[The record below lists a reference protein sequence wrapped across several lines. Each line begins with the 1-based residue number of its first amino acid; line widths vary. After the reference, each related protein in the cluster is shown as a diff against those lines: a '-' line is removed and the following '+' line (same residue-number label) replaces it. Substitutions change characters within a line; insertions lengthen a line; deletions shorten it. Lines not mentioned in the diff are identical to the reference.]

1 MSQLDPLW
9 LRVYRDVGAD
19 RYLTHA
25 ELPIEA
31 ATATR
36 AIWEI
41 YDRLFGRFTGAG
53 LDPLFHRF
61 AHPPARRLA
70 APEFPRGVPMVIAGA
85 GPALDGSIDDLRR
98 IRDRVLVASSW
109 RGALALQSYGLHADL
124 VLVEQQNVFDAQA
137 AADDRRFGEPA
148 ALHPFTRVLAQPAT
162 PPELLKDLD
171 ADACRLADGLPTW
184 GLWPAT
190 LTALA
195 LDADVPAIGLVIEPP
210 PPPLL
215 ALLELLAQAAPGTCR
230 ECVAGTPAKRGWT
243 RTPLPVFA
251 EIWAAQASNVREV
264 IWRHERPNAFLLEQ
278 ARHDLATM
286 RPLLPDAHE
295 ALAVALQARAG
306 NVPRDRSL
314 TRAIELMLAWGAD
327 PHLRTVL
334 QRGLGLSFLPRFWR
348 TGIRIGHD
356 PQLWRPLVLALHELT
371 TQAERLIALVDT
383 TDTSSAVASPPPPL
397 PPPPVFR
404 EPRDD
409 HDDDD
414 DVSTK
419 IVGEK
424 KTDDESGRPGRV
436 SVLMPLKNGLPHLH
450 DAMASLIAQTYPDIE
465 ILVIDDGSEDGGP
478 EEIQGRALSHVRV
491 VPSNG
496 QGIAAAL
503 NTGLKLATGEFIA
516 RHDADDWSHP
526 ERIERQIE
534 YLSRHPEIDVLAVC
548 AEFVDVGGRPA
559 ESAWTSTVRRHDD
572 ALQTPEALARL
583 LPRSCAIHHATV
595 MARRDVLRAAG
606 GYRSSF
612 AAAQEYDLSL
622 RLLPDTRFAKLPVRL
637 YTFRLHER
645 QTTQQQQEQQR
656 RALVRSKLEYV
667 LRREPRLARGA
678 RVVLAADARGADL
691 HREAGREIGLVFEN
705 DILPASPDPSGT
717 LAAPLRALIAS
728 ADGLV
733 IAEPDHVDG
742 WIAALTIAGGP
753 TWIET
758 GVCLI
763 RQNA

>member
-1 MSQLDPLW
+1 M
-9 LRVYRDVGAD
+9 
-19 RYLTHA
+19 
-25 ELPIEA
+25 
-31 ATATR
+31 
-36 AIWEI
+36 
-41 YDRLFGRFTGAG
+41 
-53 LDPLFHRF
+53 
-61 AHPPARRLA
+61 
-70 APEFPRGVPMVIAGA
+70 
-85 GPALDGSIDDLRR
+85 
-98 IRDRVLVASSW
+98 
-109 RGALALQSYGLHADL
+109 
-124 VLVEQQNVFDAQA
+124 
-137 AADDRRFGEPA
+137 
-148 ALHPFTRVLAQPAT
+148 
-162 PPELLKDLD
+162 
-171 ADACRLADGLPTW
+171 PTW

-190 LTALA
+190 LAALA
-195 LDADVPAIGLVIEPP
+195 LEAHVPAIGLVLEPP

-215 ALLELLAQAAPGTCR
+215 ALLELLAQAAPGACR
-230 ECVAGTPAKRGWT
+230 DCVSGTPPKRGWT
-243 RTPLPVFA
+243 RTSLQAFA
-251 EIWAAQASNVREV
+251 EIWAAQTSNVRE
-264 IWRHERPNAFLLEQ
+264 ITWRHERPNAFLLEE

-348 TGIRIGHD
+348 TGIRIGND

-371 TQAERLIALVDT
+371 TQAERLIALVD
-383 TDTSSAVASPPPPL
+383 PPIERDRRCPRPSL
-397 PPPPVFR
+397 PPQPHLHRLRRRHRLRPPMKKRR
-404 EPRDD
+404 EVAD
-409 HDDDD
+409 
-414 DVSTK
+414 
-419 IVGEK
+419 G
-424 KTDDESGRPGRV
+424 ESGRPGRV

-503 NTGLKLATGEFIA
+503 NTGLKLATGEFVA

-526 ERIERQIE
+526 ERIERQLE
-534 YLSRHPEIDVLAVC
+534 YLSRHPEIDVLATC
-548 AEFVDVGGRPA
+548 AEFVDVEGRPA
-559 ESAWTSTVRRHDD
+559 ENAWTSSVRRHDD
-572 ALQTPEALARL
+572 AVQTPDELARL
-583 LPRSCAIHHATV
+583 LPRSCAIHHATM

-606 GYRSSF
+606 GYRSAF
-612 AAAQEYDLSL
+612 VAAQEYDLSL
-622 RLLPDTRFAKLPVRL
+622 RLLPAARFAKLPVRL
-637 YTFRLHER
+637 YTYRLHER
-645 QTTQQQQEQQR
+645 QTTQQQQDQQR
-656 RALVRSKLEYV
+656 RALIRSKLEYV
-667 LRREPRLARGA
+667 IRREPRLAAGA
-678 RVVLAADARGADL
+678 RLVLAADARGADV
-691 HREAGREIGLVFEN
+691 HREVGREIGLTFED

-717 LAAPLRALIAS
+717 LAAPLRDLIAA

-733 IAEPDHVDG
+733 IAEPDHVDA
-742 WIAALTIAGGP
+742 WIDALTIAGGP